1 MHSVIRRSFTALP
14 FGKRCGQLSLFD
26 QLSLSERRV
35 PSRGDKFTPKLSP
48 SVLFTFS
55 GIRNRRVSTEPAAVG
70 EADIAGDNLTRTI
83 RTMLSISRGRF
94 PKHSVCQL
102 VQYDETKHDQD
113 CCLRPK
119 ETIPNAPRTCNRL
132 CWRKCQRFVI
142 VSPWCAQ
149 FHLAVSVNM
158 ITGIKHR

>member
-1 MHSVIRRSFTALP
+1 M
-14 FGKRCGQLSLFD
+14 
-26 QLSLSERRV
+26 
-35 PSRGDKFTPKLSP
+35 
-48 SVLFTFS
+48 
-55 GIRNRRVSTEPAAVG
+55 
-70 EADIAGDNLTRTI
+70 AGTVRQNTR
-83 RTMLSISRGRF
+83 
-94 PKHSVCQL
+94 CQL

-142 VSPWCAQ
+142 VSPWYAQ

-158 ITGIKHR
+158 ITGIKHRQPRATPRELQLTAELHGVISQLYRSPLRSSAIEPSSLAPAARSQDTSRGRHCHRHRSSVACKEHPGCRFEFLRQKAISLA